1 MLNGENEKINM
12 NEIEVH
18 PEEEIENIIFQNNIL
33 PDVLLLKRQLQ
44 IYSKDSRIDI
54 VGLDAENNITV
65 VEIKDGMVSED
76 VISQVLRYAL
86 WIESYP
92 DAVKSIWLENK
103 DKVDIDDFPFDWDKE
118 FKIKIIIIG
127 SSFKPSVQK
136 LINRITYPVD
146 LIEFKK
152 FNDGINDYIFLNNVL
167 IEDEKS
173 YKPVDTD
180 ITIDKEYYK
189 NKFDPETVEEF
200 WKLCQRIVKYIENKG
215 WELKRNNTKN
225 YVTFKYGFPAVFGVE
240 FKSMKRFNL
249 FFKVTPQM
257 ISNIE
262 IKDFNFTYQEQWK
275 QIYYEIPSGDIDLNL
290 FDEIF
295 EAAYKNI
302 TGKK

>member
-1 MLNGENEKINM
+1 MLTNKSEKINM

-18 PEEEIENIIFQNNIL
+18 PEEEIENIIFKNNIL

-44 IYSKDSRIDI
+44 TYNKDSRIDI
-54 VGLDAENNITV
+54 VGLDAENNILV
-65 VEIKDGMVSED
+65 VEIKDGMVAED

-103 DKVDIDDFPFDWDKE
+103 DKVDLDDFPFDWDKE

-152 FNDGINDYIFLNNVL
+152 FNDDINDYIFLNNVL

-180 ITIDKEYYK
+180 IIIDKEYYK
-189 NKFDPETVEEF
+189 NKFDPETVEEL
-200 WKLCQRIVKYIENKG
+200 WKLCHRIEKYIDDKG
-215 WELKRNNTKN
+215 WKLKRNNTKN
-225 YVTFKYGFPAVFGVE
+225 YVTFKYGFPSVFIVE
-240 FKSMKRFNL
+240 FRGMKHL
-249 FFKVTPQM
+249 SLIFKVTPQM
-257 ISNIE
+257 IKNIE
-262 IKDFNFTYQEQWK
+262 IKDFNCTYQEGWK
-275 QIYYEIPSGDIDLNL
+275 QISYDIPSGNIDLHV
-290 FDEIF
+290 FDELF
-295 EAAYKNI
+295 EASYKNI

>member
-1 MLNGENEKINM
+1 MLKDKSENINM

-18 PEEEIENIIFQNNIL
+18 PEEEIENIIFKNNIL

-44 IYSKDSRIDI
+44 TYNKDSRIDI
-54 VGLDAENNITV
+54 VGLDAENNILV
-65 VEIKDGMVSED
+65 VEIKDGMVAED

-103 DKVDIDDFPFDWDKE
+103 DKVDLDNFPFDWDKE

-152 FNDGINDYIFLNNVL
+152 FNNDVNDYIFLNNVL

-173 YKPVDTD
+173 YKPVDTN
-180 ITIDKEYYK
+180 TVIDKEYYK
-189 NKFDPETVEEF
+189 SKYDPETVEDF
-200 WKLCQRIVKYIENKG
+200 WKLCQRIEKYIEDKG
-215 WELKRNNTKN
+215 WKLKRNNTKN
-225 YVTFKYGFPAVFGVE
+225 YVTFKYGFPAVFSVG

-249 FFKVTPQM
+249 VFKLTPDM

-262 IKDFNFTYQEQWK
+262 IKDFNYTYQEQWK
-275 QIYYEIPSGDIDLNL
+275 QISYDIPFGDIDLHI
-290 FDEIF
+290 FDELF
-295 EAAYKNI
+295 EAAYENI